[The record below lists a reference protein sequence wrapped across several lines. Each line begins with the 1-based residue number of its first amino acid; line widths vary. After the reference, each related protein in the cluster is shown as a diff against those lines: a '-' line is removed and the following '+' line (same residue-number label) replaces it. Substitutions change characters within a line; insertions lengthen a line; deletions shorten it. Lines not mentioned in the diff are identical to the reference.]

1 VVGRSRKAFI
11 FSVVCLGVLVAARA
25 GGELQGRET
34 PPSPERSIHVYAN
47 QSVLLDSPA
56 PIRRVSVARPETADV
71 IVISP
76 MQLLIVGKS
85 AGTTTLVYW
94 SGEEAPTIIDVIVE
108 ANLAKVRA
116 DLQNIAPEE
125 TFELTASGDS
135 MILSGTVSTARVK
148 DRLLAAA
155 KVYSKNIVDLLKVV
169 KLEQVLLQI
178 RVAEINRTLAK
189 ELGITLQLEGLINGD
204 LFRGFLNPPGSFNSF
219 SGSVRDLATPDAA
232 FTDLTNIFIA
242 KSTGSTQFAA
252 LIRVLEDNGALKT
265 LSEPNLVVATG
276 DEGKF
281 LVGGEFPVVIA
292 SAAGSGAA
300 ASVEYKEFGISLN
313 FKPVIVPNGDIYIKI
328 SQEVSELDFANGV
341 AISGFQLPG
350 LKTRKAESGLQLADG
365 QTFVLAG
372 LLETKITRKVTKIPV
387 LGDLPFIGVLFRN
400 ARYNNTETELMVMV
414 TPKIVR
420 PLNKEEIPAL
430 PTEIMMPKETSPS
443 LVP

>member
-1 VVGRSRKAFI
+1 VVGRSRKAI
-11 FSVVCLGVLVAARA
+11 ILSVVCLGILVAARA
-25 GGELQGRET
+25 GGELQGGET
-34 PPSPERSIHVYAN
+34 PPSPERSIYVYAN
-47 QSVLLDSPA
+47 QSVLLDSSA
-56 PIRRVSVARPETADV
+56 PIKRVSVARPETADV

-94 SGEEAPTIIDVIVE
+94 SGEEAPTVIDVVVE
-108 ANLAKVRA
+108 ANLDKVRA
-116 DLQNIAPEE
+116 DLQTVAPDE
-125 TFELTASGDS
+125 TFEVTTSGDS
-135 MILSGTVSTARVK
+135 MILTGTVTTVRVK
-148 DRLLAAA
+148 NRLVEAA
-155 KVYSKNIVDLLKVV
+155 KVYSKNVVDLLKVV

-189 ELGITLQLEGLINGD
+189 ELGMNLLLSGVIDGNLY
-204 LFRGFLNPPGSFNSF
+204 RGFLNPPGSFNSY
-219 SGSVRDLATPDAA
+219 SGTIGDVPDAT
-232 FTDLTNIFIA
+232 FTDLTNLFVSKA
-242 KSTGSTQFAA
+242 TGSSRFAV
-252 LIRVLEDNGALKT
+252 LIRAMEDKGALKT
-265 LSEPNLVVATG
+265 LSEPNLVVASG
-276 DEGKF
+276 DEGNF

-300 ASVEYKEFGISLN
+300 ASVEYKEYGINLK
-313 FKPVIVPNGDIYIKI
+313 FKPVIVPNGDIYLKI

-372 LLETKITRKVTKIPV
+372 LLENKITRKITKVPI
-387 LGDLPFIGVLFRN
+387 LGDIPFLGVLFRN
-400 ARYNNTETELMVMV
+400 ARYSNEEVELMVMV

-430 PTEIMMPKETSPS
+430 PTEIMKEKETSPN
-443 LVP
+443 LVE